1 MTPLDSQTAISLSAA
16 FTAGVLGSVH
26 CFAMCGGLAGAL
38 GMRARA
44 LGSSPARSFQFAL
57 ATQIGRIGSYTL
69 VGAVVGAAGTALATV
84 MQWVHLAALLRVI
97 AGGVLL
103 AIAARLA
110 FTWNLF
116 AWLERAGAQLWSRY
130 LSKALPANASQ
141 GFAQALCFGA
151 VWGWLPCGLVYS
163 MLLFAVFSGSAT
175 QGALVMLAFGAGTM
189 PAMLSS
195 SLLAAQLAR
204 VLKNPN
210 ARWLA
215 AATLAAFG
223 GWTILAALQHLG
235 HH

>member
-44 LGSSPARSFQFAL
+44 LGSTPARSLQFAL
-57 ATQIGRIGSYTL
+57 ATQVGRIGSY
-69 VGAVVGAAGTALATV
+69 AVVGALVGATGTALATV
-84 MQWVHLAALLRVI
+84 MQWVHLAALLRVV

-103 AIAARLA
+103 AIAARIA
-110 FTWNLF
+110 FAWNLF

-141 GFAQALCFGA
+141 GFAQSVFFGA

-163 MLLFAVFSGSAT
+163 MLLFAVFSGSAA
-175 QGALVMLAFGAGTM
+175 QGALVMLAFGAGTL

-195 SLLAAQLAR
+195 SLLAAQLGR
-204 VLKNPN
+204 VLKRPSV
-210 ARWLA
+210 RCLA

-223 GWTILAALQHLG
+223 VWTIVSALRHQGQH
-235 HH
+235 